1 VLVKAGKV
9 LVVVALVTTLG
20 AHWALLQT
28 VAWTTMLASNL
39 ESGSIHSAMAKTFDG
54 LHPCCLCKAI
64 AAAKKSQQKQQ
75 FNAEKQR
82 LDFPPLQGSLV
93 LIGPSRLDLFPRR
106 DSFAK
111 SFFPQP
117 ATPPPRGFFA

>member
-1 VLVKAGKV
+1 MLVRFGKI
-9 LVVVALVTTLG
+9 LVVLALVTTLG

-39 ESGSIHSAMAKTFDG
+39 ESGSIHAAMAKTFDG

-75 FNAEKQR
+75 FNIEKER
-82 LDFPPLQGSLV
+82 LEFPPPQGNLV
-93 LIGPSRLDLFPRR
+93 LIGPSRLDLFPRH